1 MEHKPH
7 DESDIIEHEE
17 IEVSSEDRE
26 KKYEG
31 LPKKK
36 KRSKGPFVFG
46 AIVLVSFIAF
56 VYMQPKQENASP
68 APSEQVAEDAT
79 SEPKPTGEDL
89 ALPPLG
95 SGVPNGE
102 EKTPVGET
110 QASVPPVSKPVPK
123 NGPQETARAAIPVV
137 ASEAKLPVLEAS
149 APKSS
154 QDKGKAEEGVK
165 QEVKREERTGKTGA
179 TILMKCTE
187 VGEKSFSCTETE
199 RRVHKSAR
207 KPSYQVP
214 KRVIKQ
220 PASKMKHHQP
230 QQPKIVAHQQEKTV
244 DNDGKYQRLF

>member
-56 VYMQPKQENASP
+56 VYMQLKQEGASP
-68 APSEQVAEDAT
+68 APSEQIAEEAT

-95 SGVPNGE
+95 SGVPTGE

-110 QASVPPVSKPVPK
+110 QASVPPVSKPVSK
-123 NGPQETARAAIPVV
+123 NVPQGTAPAAIPVV
-137 ASEAKLPVLEAS
+137 ASEAS

-154 QDKGKAEEGVK
+154 QDKGKAEEGIK
-165 QEVKREERTGKTGA
+165 QEVKREEKPSKTGA

-199 RRVHKSAR
+199 RRFHKPAR
-207 KPSYQVP
+207 KPSYQVS

-220 PASKMKHHQP
+220 PVAKMKHHQP
-230 QQPKIVAHQQEKTV
+230 RQPKIVAHQQEKTV
-244 DNDGKYQRLF
+244 DNDGKYRRLF

>member
-46 AIVLVSFIAF
+46 AIVLVSFIVF
-56 VYMQPKQENASP
+56 VYMQPKQESASQ
-68 APSEQVAEDAT
+68 ASSEQVAEEAA

-95 SGVPNGE
+95 SGIPNGK
-102 EKTPVGET
+102 EKTPVGEM

-123 NGPQETARAAIPVV
+123 NVPQETVPAASPVV
-137 ASEAKLPVLEAS
+137 ASEAKLPVSEAS
-149 APKSS
+149 AKSS
-154 QDKGKAEEGVK
+154 QDRGKAEEGVK
-165 QEVKREERTGKTGA
+165 QNVKREEKTGKTGA

-207 KPSYQVP
+207 KPSHQVS

-220 PASKMKHHQP
+220 PAAKMKHHQP
-230 QQPKIVAHQQEKTV
+230 RQPKIVAHQQEKTV